1 MKTPK
6 TVKEAAV
13 LAEQLGCSTY
23 TVMRAF
29 EIVDS
34 KQQEK
39 ERKLKGLF
47 YKTNEFRE
55 RLEVLA
61 QTHANSQL
69 QDELSNKMLK
79 NTSNSAEMWEIYAFA
94 SSGVRIKILRK
105 ILKTGNRVD
114 TGMIMKYAPEESQL
128 YFEAF
133 KKWILFT
140 FNKKD
145 LWDLCK
151 SLSNGNPKKLIIL
164 ERLLKIADNRRDI
177 EDILS
182 YLEGRDGYFELGV
195 KAVRTIAEME

>member
-6 TVKEAAV
+6 TVREAQEFAG
-13 LAEQLGCSTY
+13 QFGCSTY

-29 EIVDS
+29 GIVDS

-47 YKTNEFRE
+47 YKTNKFSE

-61 QTHANSQL
+61 QTRANSQL
-69 QDELSNKMLK
+69 RDELSNKMLK
-79 NTSNSAEMWEIYAFA
+79 NVSDLAEMWEIYTYGPFE
-94 SSGVRIKILRK
+94 VRIKILRK

-114 TGMIMKYAPEESQL
+114 AGMVMKYAPEESQL

-133 KKWILFT
+133 KKWILLT
-140 FNKKD
+140 SNKKD

-164 ERLLKIADNRRDI
+164 ERLLEIAGSRKDI

-182 YLEGRDGYFELGV
+182 YLEGRNGYFELGV
-195 KAVRTIAEME
+195 KAVRAIAEME